1 MKIESKQD
9 LILDFIKQFRDLG
22 AENCFNNG
30 MCYWFA
36 YILKNRFRDEHCH
49 VMYDEVNN
57 HFGCEING
65 IVYDI
70 NGIAPAYNWR
80 PWYEITTSD
89 RLLYLRILRDCRD
102 KVPADVLL
110 GDYCNEGYYDD
121 WGNLICGKDNHPC
134 GPNEPCI
141 FEEDT
146 SLR

>member
-1 MKIESKQD
+1 MKIENKQD

-30 MCYWFA
+30 MCYWFS

-70 NGIAPAYNWR
+70 TGIAPAYNWR

-89 RLLYLRILRDCRD
+89 RLLYLRIIRDCRD
-102 KVPADVLL
+102 KVPAGVLL

-134 GPNEPCI
+134 GPNDPCI
-141 FEEDT
+141 FKE
-146 SLR
+146 

>member
-1 MKIESKQD
+1 MSKIESKQD

-36 YILKNRFRDEHCH
+36 YILKNRFADEHCH
-49 VMYDEVNN
+49 AMYDEENN

-70 NGIAPAYNWR
+70 NGIAPVHNWR
-80 PWYEITTSD
+80 PWYEIATND

-102 KVPADVLL
+102 KVPADIRICN
-110 GDYCNEGYYDD
+110 YCNEGYYDD
-121 WGNLICGKDNHPC
+121 WGNLICSRDNHPC
-134 GPNEPCI
+134 GQNDPCI
-141 FEEDT
+141 FGED
-146 SLR
+146 R

>member
-1 MKIESKQD
+1 MSKIESKQD
-9 LILDFIKQFRDLG
+9 VILDFIKQFRDLG

-30 MCYWFA
+30 MCYWFS

-134 GPNEPCI
+134 GPNEPCV
-141 FEEDT
+141 FKEEI
-146 SLR
+146 